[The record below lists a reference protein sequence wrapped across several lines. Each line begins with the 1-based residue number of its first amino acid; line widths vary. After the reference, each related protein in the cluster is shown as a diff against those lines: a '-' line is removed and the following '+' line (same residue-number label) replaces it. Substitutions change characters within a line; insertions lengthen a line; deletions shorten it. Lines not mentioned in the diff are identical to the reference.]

1 MLDII
6 GKINRVLGKG
16 NFWLVKE
23 VQLDNPISVNGK
35 LYTNVACKFSI
46 KNSQEDIDR
55 NLNIYQSLKKSNV
68 PTLEFMDKG
77 CFESEICLIAE
88 NLADRDDV
96 LFVSP
101 NTLRNKPNPLL
112 IALLHKKN
120 DYVPS
125 KIETYL
131 SNSKVNEI
139 VNFNDFLNCSEK
151 QVRLLSKKSL
161 GLCEDALF
169 FGVDKKTR
177 SKLTDWLIADFD
189 CIEIDYFDDEGDV
202 DPFNGNMQVFLNAL
216 YEFVFFFVAEKNQ
229 AKYLDII
236 SEWHE
241 KYQTNLS

>member
-1 MLDII
+1 MLNITGQI
-6 GKINRVLGKG
+6 KEILGKG
-16 NFWLVKE
+16 NFWIVKE

-35 LYTNVACKFSI
+35 LYNNVACKFSI
-46 KNSQEDIDR
+46 KHSQEDIDR

-68 PTLEFMDKG
+68 PTLEFVEKG
-77 CFESEICLIAE
+77 CYENEICLIAE
-88 NLADRDDV
+88 NLANREDV

-101 NTLRNKPNPLL
+101 NTLRNKPDTRL

-131 SNSKVNEI
+131 FNTKVNEI

-216 YEFVFFFVAEKNQ
+216 YEFVHLFVIEKKQ
-229 AKYLDII
+229 VKYLDII

-241 KYQTNLS
+241 KY

>member
-1 MLDII
+1 MLNITGQI
-6 GKINRVLGKG
+6 KEILGKG
-16 NFWLVKE
+16 NFWIVKE

-35 LYTNVACKFSI
+35 LYNNVACKFSI
-46 KNSQEDIDR
+46 KHSQEDIDR

-68 PTLEFMDKG
+68 PTLEFVEKG
-77 CFESEICLIAE
+77 CYENEICLIAE
-88 NLADRDDV
+88 NLANREDV

-101 NTLRNKPNPLL
+101 NTLRNKPDTHL

-161 GLCEDALF
+161 GLCED
-169 FGVDKKTR
+169 
-177 SKLTDWLIADFD
+177 WLIADFD
-189 CIEIDYFDDEGDV
+189 CIEIDCVDGEDDIN
-202 DPFNGNMQVFLNAL
+202 PFNGNMQAFLNAL
-216 YEFVFFFVAEKNQ
+216 YEFVLFFVAEKNQ

-241 KYQTNLS
+241 KYQTNLEDEIFFL